1 MPGDIKK
8 ENIYNLGCDSG
19 SVEHMKVG
27 KMGTGKMGTSVLF
40 IHLDKKPA
48 ILSRKTT
55 YC

>member
-27 KMGTGKMGTSVLF
+27 KMGKLGR
-40 IHLDKKPA
+40 P
-48 ILSRKTT
+48 
-55 YC
+55 